1 MRTSRIFIGNKMYM
15 LCMSNRVL
23 TDLEA
28 KGQSLQ
34 EFLSDE
40 KKTVTNIC
48 WLLRRMSEAGR
59 AYAKLANIGDYEAIT
74 EDEILDASGSDD
86 YEEYM
91 RAILEAASGERKVDA
106 EPPKNA
112 EAAHWEAL
120 NG

>member
-1 MRTSRIFIGNKMYM
+1 MRTSYIHIGGKMYM

-28 KGQSLQ
+28 KGQSMQ
-34 EFLSDE
+34 EFLSDD
-40 KKTVTNIC
+40 KKTITNIC
-48 WLLRRMSEAGR
+48 WLIRRMSEAGH
-59 AYAKLANIGDYEAIT
+59 AYSKLCNIGDFEAIT
-74 EDEILDASGSDD
+74 EDEIMDSSGSDD

-91 RAILEAASGERKVDA
+91 RAILEAAGGERKVDA

-112 EAAHWEAL
+112 EAAHAEAQ